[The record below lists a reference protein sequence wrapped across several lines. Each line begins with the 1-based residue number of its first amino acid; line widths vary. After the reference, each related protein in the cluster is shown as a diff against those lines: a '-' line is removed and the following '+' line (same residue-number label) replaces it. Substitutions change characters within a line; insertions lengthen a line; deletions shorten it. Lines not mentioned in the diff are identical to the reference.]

1 MNYGEIVTPPHR
13 SKEHGAGNPSPKV
26 ACAVLLPDG
35 RRLTFCIDRRGER
48 RYPRGMARPLRI
60 ENRRIEM
67 AHIASGSGLYFTL
80 CPFLY
85 PSPFAS
91 KYKLTPFARN
101 SAKYKPDP
109 VRSGSNGHQA
119 PFGRGGVRT
128 QRLCKDRRD
137 NVGKGHPPAG
147 ARSNLQGLPNE
158 GHRSRQEEFGLAHEP
173 VGAMKVG

>member
-1 MNYGEIVTPPHR
+1 
-13 SKEHGAGNPSPKV
+13 
-26 ACAVLLPDG
+26 
-35 RRLTFCIDRRGER
+35 
-48 RYPRGMARPLRI
+48 MARPLRI

-109 VRSGSNGHQA
+109 VRSPA
-119 PFGRGGVRT
+119 CLRLKKFFARYGGDYEAAIAAASRT
-128 QRLCKDRRD
+128 RR
-137 NVGKGHPPAG
+137 
-147 ARSNLQGLPNE
+147 R
-158 GHRSRQEEFGLAHEP
+158 R
-173 VGAMKVG
+173 